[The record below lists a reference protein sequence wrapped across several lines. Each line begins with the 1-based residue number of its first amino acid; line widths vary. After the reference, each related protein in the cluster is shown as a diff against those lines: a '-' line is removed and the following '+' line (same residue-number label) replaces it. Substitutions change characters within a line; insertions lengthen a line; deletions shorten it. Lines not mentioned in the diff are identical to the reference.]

1 MHCKKRGKLISLDH
15 QVADLR
21 AEIKRLQS
29 TVSDHEKIVEKLKE
43 RNDALQ
49 DAIGIIRFSKMGKH
63 GIRSIWDP
71 L

>member
-1 MHCKKRGKLISLDH
+1 MHYKKLGKLISLDQ

-49 DAIGIIRFSKMGKH
+49 DAIGIVRFSNMGKH